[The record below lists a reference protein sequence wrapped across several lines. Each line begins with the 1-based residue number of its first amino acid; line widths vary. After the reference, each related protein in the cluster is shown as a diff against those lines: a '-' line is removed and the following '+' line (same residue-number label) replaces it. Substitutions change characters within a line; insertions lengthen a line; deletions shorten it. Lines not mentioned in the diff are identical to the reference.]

1 MSPLDTMTDEI
12 KPNKRSGRPR
22 SEQSKEAILNTTWKL
37 LQAGTVKD
45 LSIEAIAR
53 EAGVGKTTI
62 YRWWSSKAAVIVD
75 AFMAQV
81 EPEIPTTEVES
92 AIVALKEQITLLI
105 KAFTGDNGRI
115 VAEIIAEGQASSEA
129 LKSFRDRFIL
139 PRREAASSLIEKGI
153 KLGEFDES
161 LNPELALDV
170 LYGSL
175 YYRLMVGHLP
185 IDDDFAEHLPDV
197 VMKGLAKRN

>member
-1 MSPLDTMTDEI
+1 MTDEI

-92 AIVALKEQITLLI
+92 AVVALKEQITLFI

-129 LKSFRDRFIL
+129 LKSFRNRFIL

>member
-1 MSPLDTMTDEI
+1 MTDEI

>member
-1 MSPLDTMTDEI
+1 MEETKTT
-12 KPNKRSGRPR
+12 KRSGRPR

-81 EPEIPTTEVES
+81 EPEIPSIEADS
-92 AIVALKEQITLLI
+92 AILALKEQIKHFI

-139 PRREAASSLIEKGI
+139 PRREVALSIIEKGI
-153 KLGEFDES
+153 SSGEFES
-161 LNPELALDV
+161 DINPELALDV
-170 LYGSL
+170 SYGSL

-185 IDDDFAEHLPDV
+185 IDEDFAEHLPDIV
-197 VMKGLAKRN
+197 IKGLAKRN

>member
-1 MSPLDTMTDEI
+1 MDET
-12 KPNKRSGRPR
+12 KSSKRSGRPR
-22 SEQSKEAILNTTWKL
+22 SLASKEAILNTTWKL

-81 EPEIPTTEVES
+81 EPEIPSIETES
-92 AIVALKEQITLLI
+92 AVIALKEQITALA

-115 VAEIIAEGQASSEA
+115 VAEIIAEGQSSSEA

-139 PRREAASSLIEKGI
+139 PRREAALSVIEKGI

-170 LYGSL
+170 SYGSL

-185 IDDDFAEHLPDV
+185 IDEDFAEHLPDV
-197 VMKGLAKRN
+197 VIKGLMKRN

>member
-1 MSPLDTMTDEI
+1 MTDEI

-92 AIVALKEQITLLI
+92 AVVALKEQITLFI

>member
-1 MSPLDTMTDEI
+1 MTDEI

-81 EPEIPTTEVES
+81 EPEIPATEVES
-92 AIVALKEQITLLI
+92 AIVALKEQVTLLI
-105 KAFTGDNGRI
+105 KAFRGDNGRI

>member
-1 MSPLDTMTDEI
+1 MTDEI

-81 EPEIPTTEVES
+81 EPEIPVTEVES
-92 AIVALKEQITLLI
+92 AIVALKEQIRLLI

-139 PRREAASSLIEKGI
+139 PRRETASSLIEKGI

-185 IDDDFAEHLPDV
+185 IDDDFAEHLPDI

>member
-1 MSPLDTMTDEI
+1 MTDEI

-81 EPEIPTTEVES
+81 EPEIPATEVES
-92 AIVALKEQITLLI
+92 AIVALKEQITLFI

-185 IDDDFAEHLPDV
+185 IDDNFAQHLPDV

>member
-1 MSPLDTMTDEI
+1 MEET

-81 EPEIPTTEVES
+81 ESEIPATEAES

-105 KAFTGDNGRI
+105 KAFTGENGRI

-139 PRREAASSLIEKGI
+139 PRREAAKALIEKGI
-153 KLGEFDES
+153 LLGEFDES

-170 LYGSL
+170 SYGSL

-185 IDDDFAEHLPDV
+185 IDDDFAEHLPDI

>member
-1 MSPLDTMTDEI
+1 MDDV
-12 KPNKRSGRPR
+12 KPSKRSGRPR
-22 SEQSKEAILNTTWKL
+22 SLASKEAILNTTWKL

-81 EPEIPTTEVES
+81 EPEIPSIQTDS
-92 AIVALKEQITLLI
+92 ALDALKEQITHLI

-115 VAEIIAEGQASSEA
+115 VAEIIAEGQSSGEA
-129 LKSFRDRFIL
+129 LKSFRERFIL
-139 PRREAASSLIEKGI
+139 PKREASLAVIEKGI
-153 KLGEFDES
+153 KQGEFNSD

-170 LYGSL
+170 LYGAL

-185 IDDDFAEHLPDV
+185 IDESFAEHLPDT

>member
-1 MSPLDTMTDEI
+1 MTDEI
-12 KPNKRSGRPR
+12 KPSKRSGRPR

-81 EPEIPTTEVES
+81 EPEIPATEVES
-92 AIVALKEQITLLI
+92 AIAALKEQITLLI

-115 VAEIIAEGQASSEA
+115 VAEIIAEGQGSSEA

-139 PRREAASSLIEKGI
+139 PRREAAKVLIEKGI

>member
-1 MSPLDTMTDEI
+1 MTDEI

-92 AIVALKEQITLLI
+92 PIVALKEQITLFI

-139 PRREAASSLIEKGI
+139 PRREAASSLIQKGI

>member
-1 MSPLDTMTDEI
+1 MTDEI
-12 KPNKRSGRPR
+12 KPSKRSGRPR

-81 EPEIPTTEVES
+81 ELDIPTTEVES
-92 AIVALKEQITLLI
+92 AIVGLKEQITLLI

-139 PRREAASSLIEKGI
+139 PRREAAKVLIEKGI

>member
-1 MSPLDTMTDEI
+1 MTDEI

-92 AIVALKEQITLLI
+92 PIVALKEQITLFI